1 MTLQICEVI
10 YGGVVSYF
18 CAASDGK
25 GRWFHITLIGYH
37 LESIVIRMPG
47 THTGTT
53 YSRVVFCIHKTS
65 TRVIVYDVDILD
77 EISGIV

>member
-1 MTLQICEVI
+1 MTLQICKVI
-10 YGGVVSYF
+10 CGGIASYF

-37 LESIVIRMPG
+37 LESMVIRMTG
-47 THTGTT
+47 AHKGTT
-53 YSRVVFCIHKTS
+53 YSRVVFYIHKTS
-65 TRVIVYDVDILD
+65 TRVIVYNIDILD